1 MSDLNDAV
9 EKLVN
14 GNGQFVEIELN
25 GQSIEA
31 MLADARREDKKWRAK
46 VKIKGESAYYT
57 KYGESNSHKE
67 EAVKRGLLNAF
78 ASMPK

>member
-25 GQSIEA
+25 GQNLEA

-46 VKIKGESAYYT
+46 VKIKGADAYYT